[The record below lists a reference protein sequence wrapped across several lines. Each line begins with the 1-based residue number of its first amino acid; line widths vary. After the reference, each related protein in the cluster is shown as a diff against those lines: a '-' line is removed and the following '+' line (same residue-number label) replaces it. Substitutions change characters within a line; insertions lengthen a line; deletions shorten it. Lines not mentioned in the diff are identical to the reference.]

1 MRANPEQCPAISPFP
16 ARHPVTSQPRLG
28 LGELLI
34 LAAGFSDTKLDFV
47 DMLEGWSG
55 AEEKGGGRLGDGKSP
70 RDQL

>member
-1 MRANPEQCPAISPFP
+1 MHANPERCPAISPFP
-16 ARHPVTSQPRLG
+16 AQHPATSQLRLG
-28 LGELLI
+28 LREPLI

-70 RDQL
+70 WDQL